1 MSKANKKFIYLIC
14 FLLAFLSA
22 QSQVSKRKVLSS
34 ETKAPLEG
42 VNISVVGTNTGT
54 TTNNQGDFLLSEIS
68 IVKSTDTLKFS
79 YVGHETKLV
88 LGEYILNGTSPIYLR
103 QHTENLEEVVIN
115 SDKVRLYKKVPFD
128 EMSPLIKPLCCFG
141 ATMNE
146 NGKKIVLTGG
156 DESYYESN
164 AKKRL
169 LEDPTLSNPGAS
181 IADLAGRPTA
191 NLEWQHFNGSI
202 YSYDFN
208 LDTWEELELTLGER
222 AYHNAI
228 RYEDRIFV
236 VGGKNL
242 SGNRSSE
249 FLADD
254 IEILDLEANKLLVD
268 HTNPHQAV
276 NFGSFIYLDNAIF
289 FGGSTKVFRNGQKQY
304 SDKVHLYNF
313 ESGLWYE
320 LKGMSRAKETNGVLI
335 DDKVYMVGGFDQ
347 RPLKEIE
354 VYDLNTEVS
363 KIEGELFE
371 RMERP
376 GITSSE
382 GVIYIMENGKLLTYD
397 TKLGILNE
405 YLIASMV
412 SSPLLLINKGF
423 LFMLGGSITNRYSRK
438 PSAKMIRINI
448 QDIKRTAVYRSAK
461 FK

>member
-1 MSKANKKFIYLIC
+1 MEK
-14 FLLAFLSA
+14 
-22 QSQVSKRKVLSS
+22 
-34 ETKAPLEG
+34 
-42 VNISVVGTNTGT
+42 
-54 TTNNQGDFLLSEIS
+54 
-68 IVKSTDTLKFS
+68 
-79 YVGHETKLV
+79 
-88 LGEYILNGTSPIYLR
+88 
-103 QHTENLEEVVIN
+103 
-115 SDKVRLYKKVPFD
+115 
-128 EMSPLIKPLCCFG
+128 
-141 ATMNE
+141 
-146 NGKKIVLTGG
+146 
-156 DESYYESN
+156 
-164 AKKRL
+164 
-169 LEDPTLSNPGAS
+169 
-181 IADLAGRPTA
+181 
-191 NLEWQHFNGSI
+191 
-202 YSYDFN
+202 
-208 LDTWEELELTLGER
+208 
-222 AYHNAI
+222 
-228 RYEDRIFV
+228 
-236 VGGKNL
+236 
-242 SGNRSSE
+242 

>member
-1 MSKANKKFIYLIC
+1 MSKTNKKLIHLFC
-14 FLLAFLSA
+14 ILLVSLSA
-22 QSQVSKRKVLSS
+22 QSQVSKRKVLSL
-34 ETKAPLEG
+34 ETKAPLQG
-42 VNISVVGTNTGT
+42 VNIRVIGTNIGT
-54 TTNNQGDFLLSEIS
+54 TTDNQGDFLLSEIS
-68 IVKSTDTLKFS
+68 KVKSTDTLRLS
-79 YVGHETKLV
+79 YVGHETKLI
-88 LGEYILNGTSPIYLR
+88 LAEHILNGTSPIYLR
-103 QHTENLEEVVIN
+103 QHTENLEEVVIS
-115 SDKVRLYKKVPFD
+115 SDKVSQHNKVPFD
-128 EMSPLIKPLCCFG
+128 EMSLLPRPLCCFG
-141 ATMNE
+141 AIVNE
-146 NGKKIVLTGG
+146 SGKKIVLTGG
-156 DESYYESN
+156 DESYYEDNS
-164 AKKRL
+164 KKRL
-169 LEDPTLSNPGAS
+169 IEDPALSNLGAS
-181 IADLAGRPTA
+181 LADLADRPTA

-208 LDTWEELELTLGER
+208 LDTWEELEPTLGER

-228 RYEDRIFV
+228 LFEDRIFV
-236 VGGKNL
+236 VGGKRL
-242 SGNRSSE
+242 SGNRRSE

-254 IEILDLEANKLLVD
+254 IEILDLEADKLLVD

-276 NFGSFIYLDNAIF
+276 NFGSLIYLDNTIF
-289 FGGSTKVFRNGQKQY
+289 FGGSTKTLRNGQKLY

-320 LKGMSRAKETNGVLI
+320 LKGMSKAKETNGALI
-335 DDKVYMVGGFDQ
+335 DDKVYMVGGFDG

-354 VYDLNTEVS
+354 VYDLNTEAS

-371 RMERP
+371 GMERP

-397 TKLGILNE
+397 TELGILNE

-423 LFMLGGSITNRYSRK
+423 LFAIGGSITNRYSRK

-448 QDIKRTAVYRSAK
+448 QDIQRTSVNRSAK